1 MEVVIGT
8 VAGVLVTMLCTA
20 FYTKGIKD
28 GSRVRTVRRKK
39 TSKEEEPAVQAELAR
54 KFDAILDYDPYGT
67 DNGGKAQGESA

>member
-8 VAGVLVTMLCTA
+8 VAGVLVTILCTA

-39 TSKEEEPAVQAELAR
+39 TSKEEEPQR
-54 KFDAILDYDPYGT
+54 R
-67 DNGGKAQGESA
+67 

>member
-1 MEVVIGT
+1 M
-8 VAGVLVTMLCTA
+8 
-20 FYTKGIKD
+20 
-28 GSRVRTVRRKK
+28 RRKK